1 MTNFHQT
8 HRRINPHGLAGG
20 LLAAA
25 AMLPLAAPG
34 QPAAGA
40 PTAPPDGRK
49 KPAWLTEASVGIK
62 ESYDDNVYL
71 SGVAPVAAIIP
82 NGGVAAQKN
91 HSSWVSTVS
100 PRVGFNLAPLLGDQS
115 LLQSLLLSYAGDY
128 VIYEDANTESHYDHR
143 LGTEIKGRVCDFSFK
158 IANTATVIQG
168 STLGVSF
175 PSGLSAFNTAIL
187 RERREQEQER
197 NNILLLYDQEKWF
210 VRAVSSLL
218 FYNLDTAP
226 LPGSDYKGYQNY
238 SSRYDVNGG
247 LDFGWKVAPKLA
259 VTLGCRDGAQYQQ
272 QFPLAVDK
280 YGQSGSSDYQRVLP
294 GLEGQPLSWLDVKLQ
309 GGPDFRRYGGNAP
322 VNNDSQTTY
331 YGEAVVTAT
340 FSPQD
345 TLSVNY
351 KQWQWVSSIG
361 EVPYFDSNYDL
372 NYKHRF
378 NDKLTG
384 SLGARLQ
391 ESDYT
396 SANALSGPAD
406 APDSITKLR
415 KDLLYTFSAGV
426 QYAVT
431 PHLSTQLGYAL
442 DLGRNA
448 QSGISDAARV
458 FNHQLVSLGVL
469 FAF

>member
-1 MTNFHQT
+1 
-8 HRRINPHGLAGG
+8 
-20 LLAAA
+20 
-25 AMLPLAAPG
+25 
-34 QPAAGA
+34 
-40 PTAPPDGRK
+40 
-49 KPAWLTEASVGIK
+49 
-62 ESYDDNVYL
+62 
-71 SGVAPVAAIIP
+71 
-82 NGGVAAQKN
+82 
-91 HSSWVSTVS
+91 
-100 PRVGFNLAPLLGDQS
+100 
-115 LLQSLLLSYAGDY
+115 
-128 VIYEDANTESHYDHR
+128 
-143 LGTEIKGRVCDFSFK
+143 
-158 IANTATVIQG
+158 
-168 STLGVSF
+168 
-175 PSGLSAFNTAIL
+175 
-187 RERREQEQER
+187 
-197 NNILLLYDQEKWF
+197 
-210 VRAVSSLL
+210 
-218 FYNLDTAP
+218 
-226 LPGSDYKGYQNY
+226 
-238 SSRYDVNGG
+238 
-247 LDFGWKVAPKLA
+247 
-259 VTLGCRDGAQYQQ
+259 
-272 QFPLAVDK
+272 
-280 YGQSGSSDYQRVLP
+280 
-294 GLEGQPLSWLDVKLQ
+294 LQ